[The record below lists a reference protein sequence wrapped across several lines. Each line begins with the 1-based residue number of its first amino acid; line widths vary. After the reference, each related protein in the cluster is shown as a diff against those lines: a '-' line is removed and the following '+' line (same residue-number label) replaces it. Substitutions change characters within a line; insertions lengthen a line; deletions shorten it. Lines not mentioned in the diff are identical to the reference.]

1 MMNLFHLLKEKMQ
14 HEKALIASNIG
25 INFGDNDDSRRIE
38 VTLVGHEVV
47 GGGYTGGLLCT
58 GLTRWCDRSSF
69 KL

>member
-1 MMNLFHLLKEKMQ
+1 MMNLFHSLKEKMQ